1 MPSSFKRQVAGQPLA
16 QVDNPDPFAIP
27 VWRSPVYQ
35 TPHFIIWPVQLV
47 RLVWRLLWF
56 VVRHP
61 LLGAVCTALAFTW
74 FKLGWPGLIVLAVFM
89 FTTLGLVY
97 LLWPGWFARHVTG
110 AARDWW
116 RHWFYRRRWMAA
128 MTLAGLAPSY
138 RGRVLVPVLKAV
150 HAAGAVDLVTVRLV
164 TGQSPEAFADRTVNL
179 AHAFD
184 AQLCRVRDARPGAVT
199 LEFVRSDTLAN
210 PIGALPVGPVV
221 NLAALPVG
229 RCEDGTPWL
238 LRLLGSHLLIAG
250 ATGSGKGSVI
260 WSAVRAMLPAVL
272 GGWVQVW
279 ALDPKRMELSFGRDL
294 FTRYAD
300 TAAGMVGL
308 LEDAVSEMHD
318 RAAKFAGTTRT
329 FTPSLEFP
337 FLVVLVDE
345 LAFLT
350 AYQPDRDL
358 RKRAEAAIAT
368 LTSQGRSVGVCVV
381 GALQDPRKDVI
392 SLRNL
397 FPTRIALR
405 LDESDQVDMVLGD
418 GARDRGA
425 LADEISP
432 IPATGAGVGYVRLE
446 GSPNVARVRAAY
458 GADED
463 IREMAS
469 VATAYRHEISPDGEP
484 WTELPR
490 SCGAPT
496 SRAQFAEPDCSS
508 SATASPS
515 KSPSAGCAAGPNAG
529 T

>member
-1 MPSSFKRQVAGQPLA
+1 VAGQPLA
-16 QVDNPDPFAIP
+16 QVDNPDPFAVP

-35 TPHFIIWPVQLV
+35 TPHAVIWTVQLV
-47 RLVWRLLWF
+47 RLTWRVIWF
-56 VVRHP
+56 AVRHP
-61 LLGAVCTALAFTW
+61 LLDAGCAALVLAW
-74 FKLGWPGLIVLAVFM
+74 LKLGWPGLVALAVVA
-89 FTTLGLVY
+89 LLALALVY
-97 LLWPGWFARHVTG
+97 LLWPGWFARTIVQG
-110 AARDWW
+110 ARDHW
-116 RHWFYRRRWMAA
+116 RRWFYRRRWQAA

-138 RGRVLVPVLKAV
+138 RGRVLVPVLADV
-150 HAAGAVDLVTVRLV
+150 RAAGAVDLVTVRLV
-164 TGQSPEAFADRTVNL
+164 TGQAPQAFADHTVNL
-179 AHAFD
+179 AHAFG
-184 AQLCRVRDARPGAVT
+184 AQLCRVRDTGPGLVT
-199 LEFVRSDTLAN
+199 LEFVRSDTLAD
-210 PIGALPVGPVV
+210 PIGALSFETAVD
-221 NLAALPVG
+221 LAALPVG
-229 RCEDGTPWL
+229 RCEDGTRWL
-238 LRLLGSHLLIAG
+238 LRLLGSHVLIAG

-260 WSAVRAMLPAVL
+260 WSAVRAMLPAIL

-300 TAAGMVGL
+300 TAAAMVGL
-308 LEDAVSEMHD
+308 LEDAVAEMHE

-329 FTPSLEFP
+329 FTPSTGFP
-337 FLVVLVDE
+337 FLVVLIDE

-432 IPATGAGVGYVRLE
+432 IPETGAGVGYVRLE
-446 GSPNVARVRAAY
+446 GSPQVVRVRAAY
-458 GADED
+458 VTDED
-463 IREMAS
+463 IHDMIAALAGPEQ
-469 VATAYRHEISPDGEP
+469 VADGGDP
-484 WTELPR
+484 WTR
-490 SCGAPT
+490 
-496 SRAQFAEPDCSS
+496 
-508 SATASPS
+508 
-515 KSPSAGCAAGPNAG
+515 
-529 T
+529 

>member
-1 MPSSFKRQVAGQPLA
+1 VESGEVSIIVGSSSFKRQVAGQPLA
-16 QVDNPDPFAIP
+16 QVDNPDPFAVP

-35 TPHFIIWPVQLV
+35 TPHFVIWPVQLV
-47 RLVWRLLWF
+47 RLLWRIVWF
-56 VVRHP
+56 VLRHP
-61 LLGAVCTALAFTW
+61 LLDAGGAAAVFTW
-74 FKLGWPGLIVLAVFM
+74 LKLGWPGLVALAAFTVLA
-89 FTTLGLVY
+89 LGLAY
-97 LLWPGWFARHVTG
+97 LLWPDWFTRVIVAG
-110 AARDWW
+110 ARDYW
-116 RHWFYRRRWMAA
+116 RHWFYRRRWTAA

-138 RGRVLVPVLKAV
+138 RGRVLVPVLADV
-150 HAAGAVDLVTVRLV
+150 HAAGAVDLVTVKLV
-164 TGQSPEAFADRTVNL
+164 TGQAPDAFAERTPNL
-179 AHAFD
+179 AHAFG
-184 AQLCRVRDARPGAVT
+184 AQLCRVRDARPGLVT
-199 LEFVRSDTLAN
+199 LEFVRSDTLAE
-210 PIGALPVGPVV
+210 PIGALPVDPVV
-221 NLAALPVG
+221 NIGAVPVG

-238 LRLLGSHLLIAG
+238 LRLLGSHVLIAG

-260 WSAVRAMLPAVL
+260 WSAIRALLPAIL

-294 FTRYAD
+294 FTCYAD
-300 TAAGMVGL
+300 TAAAMVGL
-308 LEDAVSEMHD
+308 LEDAVAEMHD
-318 RAAKFAGTTRT
+318 RAAKFAGATRT
-329 FTPSLEFP
+329 FTPSIEFP

-432 IPATGAGVGYVRLE
+432 LPHTGAGVGYVRLE
-446 GSPNVARVRAAY
+446 GSPQVVRVRAAY
-458 GADED
+458 VTDED
-463 IREMAS
+463 IHAMAHS
-469 VATAYRHEISPDGEP
+469 AADLYELGEDGES
-484 WTELPR
+484 WT
-490 SCGAPT
+490 
-496 SRAQFAEPDCSS
+496 D
-508 SATASPS
+508 
-515 KSPSAGCAAGPNAG
+515 
-529 T
+529 

>member
-16 QVDNPDPFAIP
+16 QVDNPDPFAVP

-35 TPHFIIWPVQLV
+35 TPHLLIWPVQLARLIW
-47 RLVWRLLWF
+47 RLVWF
-56 VVRHP
+56 IVRHP
-61 LLGAVCTALAFTW
+61 LPGAVCGGLVFTW
-74 FKLGWPGLIVLAVFM
+74 LRLGWPGVVAVVSFTVTALA
-89 FTTLGLVY
+89 LVY
-97 LLWPGWFARHVTG
+97 LLWPDWFTRHVT
-110 AARDWW
+110 AAVRDGW
-116 RHWFYRRRWMAA
+116 RGWFYRRRWMAA
-128 MTLAGLAPSY
+128 MTLSGLAPAY
-138 RGRVLVPVLKAV
+138 RGRVLVPVLARV

-164 TGQSPEAFADRTVNL
+164 TGQAPQAFADRTPNL
-179 AHAFD
+179 AHAFG
-184 AQLCRVRDARPGAVT
+184 AQLCRVRDARPGVVT
-199 LEFVRSDTLAN
+199 LEFVRSDTLAE
-210 PIGALPVGPVV
+210 PIPALPVDPVI

-260 WSAVRAMLPAVL
+260 WSAIRAMLPAIR

-300 TAAGMVGL
+300 QPGGMVAL
-308 LEDAVSEMHD
+308 LEDAVTEMHD

-329 FTPSLEFP
+329 FTPSVSFP

-397 FPTRIALR
+397 FPVRVALR

-425 LADEISP
+425 LADQISSLP
-432 IPATGAGVGYVRLE
+432 LTGAGVGYVRLE
-446 GSPNVARVRAAY
+446 GSPDVVRIRAAY
-458 GADED
+458 VTDDD
-463 IREMAS
+463 IRDMAAAITLP
-469 VATAYRHEISPDGEP
+469 VPLQDGEP
-484 WTELPR
+484 
-490 SCGAPT
+490 
-496 SRAQFAEPDCSS
+496 
-508 SATASPS
+508 
-515 KSPSAGCAAGPNAG
+515 
-529 T
+529 